1 MRNIILM
8 ALEFHPG
15 LQGGIQTFCRNLK
28 KMYPKELKII
38 SKKRKEKKSYEV
50 DGVIEVGSPNIIF
63 RILNK
68 LSRQKL
74 LNFLIKRS
82 VNKNLEDII
91 VFNHPED
98 LERVKD
104 IDSKRILVQHTG
116 YDMYMKW
123 FCKDEETKRLIEEK
137 IDILITLSP
146 YDKKKFEENFKF
158 SPSKVK
164 VIRHTCDVETLQLKK
179 EKKKKLI
186 MIARIENMV
195 KRFDLAIKAMKKLP
209 DFILEIYGNEYKK
222 EDMDFLKNIIKE
234 NNISNVFF
242 MGETIKVQEVL
253 DSSGIFIMTSDFE
266 GYPITL
272 IEAMRRGLPIILRNT
287 FEAAEDIVIEN
298 GVLLEKEWNE
308 DKFVEAVKKVYENYE
323 YYSENSKKLGERHS
337 PEIIKKEWDKLFEEI
352 EIGERK

>member
-1 MRNIILM
+1 MKNIVLM

-15 LQGGIQTFCRNLK
+15 LQGGIQTFCRNLNK
-28 KMYPKELKII
+28 FYSKELKII
-38 SKKRKEKKSYEV
+38 SKKRNEKKSYQI
-50 DGVIEVGSPNIIF
+50 DGIIEVGSPNIIF

-104 IDSKRILVQHTG
+104 IDSKRILVQHTS

-164 VIRHTCDVETLQLKK
+164 VIRHTCDVETLQVKK
-179 EKKKKLI
+179 EKKKK
-186 MIARIENMV
+186 
-195 KRFDLAIKAMKKLP
+195 
-209 DFILEIYGNEYKK
+209 
-222 EDMDFLKNIIKE
+222 
-234 NNISNVFF
+234 
-242 MGETIKVQEVL
+242 
-253 DSSGIFIMTSDFE
+253 
-266 GYPITL
+266 
-272 IEAMRRGLPIILRNT
+272 
-287 FEAAEDIVIEN
+287 
-298 GVLLEKEWNE
+298 
-308 DKFVEAVKKVYENYE
+308 
-323 YYSENSKKLGERHS
+323 
-337 PEIIKKEWDKLFEEI
+337 
-352 EIGERK
+352 